1 MILREFK
8 RILSRWMLLI
18 VGVLS
23 ALSMLMFYQNNK
35 ENTISSTTA
44 GKITINTKIAYQYY
58 NTMLAD
64 YRKYGRLISLGSD
77 VGY

>member
-1 MILREFK
+1 MEEFK
-8 RILSRWMLLI
+8 RVLNRWVLLI
-18 VGVLS
+18 VVVLS
-23 ALSMLMFYQNNK
+23 AISMLMFYQNNK

-64 YRKYGRLISLGSD
+64 YRKYGRLISLDSD